1 MDADW
6 TVRRVERTAWFAC
19 GGMALLALLI
29 AGGAPGPAL
38 AVLAGGALIA
48 LAYWSLKA
56 GVSVLDSPVQDGQGT
71 GPGAG
76 KRTATAVLKIAGRYA
91 LLAFLAYVM
100 IARLRLHPLGLF
112 AGASSFVAAVSIETL
127 RLLIRKH

>member
-19 GGMALLALLI
+19 GGMAILALLI
-29 AGGAPGPAL
+29 ARGAPGPAL

-56 GVSVLDSPVQDGQGT
+56 GVSVLDLSVQG
-71 GPGAG
+71 GPGAR
-76 KRTATAVLKIAGRYA
+76 KRTATAILKIAGRYA